1 MCGNTRPKLLEVRY
15 GKTSQH
21 NKGLLSTSSQHL
33 TEHRTILKHARHG
46 GFQNLDV
53 EHRTDSRRPL
63 DQSPGTTTGTDED
76 GDRQR
81 QRWAN
86 TETDEDG
93 DRRRRRR
100 AKTETDEDRLILA
113 TSEVA
118 APLQLTTTQSDEDG
132 TWYFSSYA
140 TRWLPSPW
148 RMQQSL
154 QPQV

>member
-1 MCGNTRPKLLEVRY
+1 MGGHHTTTKAEHSAKYSTHLER
-15 GKTSQH
+15 
-21 NKGLLSTSSQHL
+21 
-33 TEHRTILKHARHG
+33 ARHG

-132 TWYFSSYA
+132 T
-140 TRWLPSPW
+140 
-148 RMQQSL
+148 
-154 QPQV
+154 